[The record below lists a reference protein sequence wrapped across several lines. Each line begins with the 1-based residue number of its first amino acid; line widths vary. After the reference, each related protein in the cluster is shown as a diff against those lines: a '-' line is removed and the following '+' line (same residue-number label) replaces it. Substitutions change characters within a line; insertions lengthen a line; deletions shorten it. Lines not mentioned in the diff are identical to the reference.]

1 MVYQGIS
8 GGFLGVKAG
17 GVIFPHEPRQKNKQ
31 TTYFLFY
38 WLFSRDPYFMVSE
51 ITPIYLCRITSPI
64 YPKQLGSFHCLIGFN
79 KPLVSLFVNKMA
91 TKKNTPEGLEPK
103 IG

>member
-1 MVYQGIS
+1 MVDPNYPEKWLGLEDDPAFYWVLATFQGRTLKLREGS
-8 GGFLGVKAG
+8 NGLSRNFWGGVGVKAG

-51 ITPIYLCRITSPI
+51 IIPI
-64 YPKQLGSFHCLIGFN
+64 
-79 KPLVSLFVNKMA
+79 
-91 TKKNTPEGLEPK
+91 
-103 IG
+103 